1 MIILKSKPKTR
12 YDFDAVKLKIASLL
26 TPIYKTLSK
35 TLYHKFINLIQR
47 DSNKLRILCRRGGE
61 GKVSP
66 RVDHI

>member
-12 YDFDAVKLKIASLL
+12 YDFDAVKLKITSLL
-26 TPIYKTLSK
+26 TPTHKTLSK
-35 TLYHKFINLIQR
+35 TLYHKFLNFRGIQIN
-47 DSNKLRILCRRGGE
+47 SEFFVGGGE